1 MVPYA
6 GAIARVNFSTIT
18 GKAVLIAV
26 KMADG
31 GIPPMGAEVMNS
43 EGAVIGMVG
52 QGGQVYARISTPS
65 GSLLVR
71 WGKEPT
77 DVAVCLTSSIC
88 ILLKT

>member
-43 EGAVIGMVG
+43 EGAIIGMVG
-52 QGGQVYARISTPS
+52 QGGQVYARISTTLAHYWCV
-65 GSLLVR
+65 GE
-71 WGKEPT
+71 KEPT

>member
-1 MVPYA
+1 
-6 GAIARVNFSTIT
+6 VNFSTIT

-31 GIPPMGAEVMNS
+31 GIPPMGAEVINS

-71 WGKEPT
+71 WEKGPI
-77 DVAVCLTSSIC
+77 DVAMCPTSSIY
-88 ILLKT
+88 IRLKT